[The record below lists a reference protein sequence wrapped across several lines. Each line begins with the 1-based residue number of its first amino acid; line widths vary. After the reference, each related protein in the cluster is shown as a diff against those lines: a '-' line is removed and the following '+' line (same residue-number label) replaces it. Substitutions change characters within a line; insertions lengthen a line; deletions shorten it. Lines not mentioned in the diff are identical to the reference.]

1 MGICSS
7 NDKKM
12 RKILKKNNP
21 NDSSEK
27 YDSLYTKNNEDSSL
41 GRIKTDKEKTQN
53 NKLLSSKDSKE
64 YNTTYKSKNISSQE
78 ISNLNSFMD
87 KNEIQKSEYDKEDPN
102 DLVFNELK
110 KYEIMELTNEFQEK
124 TANFSKILKN
134 FNLDTNLS
142 NNLISNIIKNED
154 SQYIIKKKIIDYIKL
169 LKNDDQKYKI
179 DYLTILLIGR
189 KEVGK
194 TTLINYMLKIK
205 EGEDYNESIITNE
218 NFISY
223 HSKKVPHLKLV
234 EFRGIGFDEKSDPET
249 IGQKTVKYIQ
259 NHIKSKEKNNYNDF
273 VHCIWYCVTDS
284 RFQKSEIAVLKKL
297 KQVYEDKNI
306 MPIIVVYT
314 KAVDD
319 ELANK
324 MHDYINKQGVET
336 IFVKVL
342 AKDMEMMDDTVKKT
356 FGEKELLNKTLEKC
370 TTELKGEMITLM
382 TSKISADIKLNMME
396 KNAEFEK
403 KINGLV
409 IKDFIDNYKYVLKE
423 EEFVDYIIN
432 IFGKN
437 LFIFYENYTKKI
449 SNASF
454 NLLNNSSTI
463 SSIKSY
469 ITYYK
474 TKTKE
479 IIEPII
485 KTKANDF
492 IEIQASKEKE
502 KKTNMS
508 IYKKRRIKEFNK
520 TNEIFLKKNFYYF
533 SQKYMINYIICNV
546 CRNYFKE
553 YRKQL
558 DNFVKD
564 LLEQNKDEEI
574 NSFIVDC
581 FLTKLKNFADKI
593 NIPFEINSE
602 NPNFLDLPVKR
613 EVAGEEELYKNDLN
627 SDSLILGKTNF
638 SDNEEDDM
646 QCQALDNDEKWF
658 PLIEKNWKYLDN
670 NTLKLLNDFLQKNIY
685 QEIYFINKEKNY
697 DRAFQSL
704 KDYIKNNLSIF
715 FNSAKTSFI
724 KDGIEEKYNKKLK
737 FDKNPILK
745 VIDSENASSIY
756 TKKIKF
762 ELDNMGEDANFLKID
777 YLSIIIIGQTG
788 LGKST
793 LINCILKEN
802 LAKEGEGDIV
812 TTDIVPFTSNKVPFL
827 KLIDTRGIELNKE
840 FGPNQILKDTRS
852 YIKNQKT
859 QVDQNNSYNDY
870 VQCIW
875 YCVKGSDLEP
885 IEIEI
890 IKELVKD
897 PKSLPLIIVY
907 TKALNKQDVNKM
919 KDKIKEKIGDIPFV
933 PVLGRSVQGAMKSYG
948 LDNLLNKTLEVCQSA
963 DKGDVLNKMKTIVV
977 ENITNVFNKIN
988 SDIKVYNVNNI
999 VYKFMNE
1006 FTKVLKDK
1014 ELVDY
1019 IFTLLEHFL
1028 SEYMKFDKNENK
1040 QLSQKGKENLKKS
1053 TSITNFIE
1061 EFIKVYQEST
1071 KSIVD
1076 PVLETKAIKYLD
1088 IQVRKEKEEFKRS
1101 LNIENKCDKQDF
1113 MQVIESFL
1121 NDNFYYISQKYII
1134 YHLIVDIF
1142 ESFSEEVENQMNRI
1156 VKDILMTN
1164 DAKEWFKDIYYKKF
1178 QGFKANINKFR
1189 RNGKIYINDNEK
1201 LDDNKNMINQEDNQ
1215 SETPDGPENLYPKFK

>member
-1 MGICSS
+1 MQ
-7 NDKKM
+7 
-12 RKILKKNNP
+12 L
-21 NDSSEK
+21 
-27 YDSLYTKNNEDSSL
+27 
-41 GRIKTDKEKTQN
+41 
-53 NKLLSSKDSKE
+53 
-64 YNTTYKSKNISSQE
+64 
-78 ISNLNSFMD
+78 
-87 KNEIQKSEYDKEDPN
+87 
-102 DLVFNELK
+102 
-110 KYEIMELTNEFQEK
+110 
-124 TANFSKILKN
+124 
-134 FNLDTNLS
+134 
-142 NNLISNIIKNED
+142 
-154 SQYIIKKKIIDYIKL
+154 
-169 LKNDDQKYKI
+169 
-179 DYLTILLIGR
+179 
-189 KEVGK
+189 
-194 TTLINYMLKIK
+194 
-205 EGEDYNESIITNE
+205 
-218 NFISY
+218 
-223 HSKKVPHLKLV
+223 
-234 EFRGIGFDEKSDPET
+234 
-249 IGQKTVKYIQ
+249 
-259 NHIKSKEKNNYNDF
+259 
-273 VHCIWYCVTDS
+273 
-284 RFQKSEIAVLKKL
+284 
-297 KQVYEDKNI
+297 
-306 MPIIVVYT
+306 
-314 KAVDD
+314 
-319 ELANK
+319 
-324 MHDYINKQGVET
+324 QGVET

-370 TTELKGEMITLM
+370 TTELKGEMISLM
-382 TSKISADIKLNMME
+382 TSKISADIKVNMMK
-396 KNAEFEK
+396 KNVEFES
-403 KINGLV
+403 KINELI
-409 IKDFIDNYKYVLKE
+409 IKDFINNYKYVLKE

-437 LFIFYENYTKKI
+437 LYIFYENYIKKI

-485 KTKANDF
+485 KAKANDF
-492 IEIQASKEKE
+492 IEVQASKEKE

-508 IYKKRRIKEFNK
+508 ISKKI
-520 TNEIFLKKNFYYF
+520 
-533 SQKYMINYIICNV
+533 SQKYMINFIISNL
-546 CRNYFKE
+546 CRKFFKE
-553 YRKQL
+553 YRRQL

-581 FLTKLKNFADKI
+581 FLSKLKNFADKI

-627 SDSLILGKTNF
+627 SDSLILSKNNF
-638 SDNEEDDM
+638 SDNEADDI

-658 PLIEKNWKYLDN
+658 PLKEKKWKYLDN
-670 NTLKLLNDFLQKNIY
+670 NTLKLLNDFLQKNIF
-685 QEIYFINKEKNY
+685 QEINFGNKENNY
-697 DRAFQSL
+697 DRAFHSL
-704 KDYIKNNLSIF
+704 KDYIKNNLLLF
-715 FNSAKTSFI
+715 FNSAKASFI
-724 KDGIEEKYNKKLK
+724 KDAFEEKYNKKFMK

-745 VIDSENASSIY
+745 VIESENASSIY
-756 TKKIKF
+756 TQKIKF
-762 ELDNMGEDANFLKID
+762 ELDNMGEDTNFLKID

-793 LINCILKEN
+793 LINCVLKEN

-812 TTDIVPFTSNKVPFL
+812 TTVITPFTSSKVPFL
-827 KLIDTRGIELNKE
+827 KIIDTRGIELNKE

-852 YIKNQKT
+852 YIKDQKA
-859 QVDQNNSYNDY
+859 QVEQSNNYNDY

-890 IKELVKD
+890 IKELTKD

-933 PVLGRSVQGAMKSYG
+933 PVLGRSVTGAMKSYG

-963 DKGDVLNKMKTIVV
+963 DKGDVLIKMKTIVV

-988 SDIKVYNVNNI
+988 NDIKIFNVNNI

-1040 QLSQKGKENLKKS
+1040 QLSQKGKDNLKKS
-1053 TSITNFIE
+1053 ISITSFIE

-1071 KSIVD
+1071 KNIVD
-1076 PVLETKAIKYLD
+1076 PILEAKAIKYLD
-1088 IQVRKEKEEFKRS
+1088 IQVRKEKEEFRRS
-1101 LNIENKCDKQDF
+1101 LNIENKSDKKDF
-1113 MQVIESFL
+1113 IQVIESFL

-1156 VKDILMTN
+1156 VKDILVTN

-1201 LDDNKNMINQEDNQ
+1201 LDDNKNLISKEDNTIED
-1215 SETPDGPENLYPKFK
+1215 SEGPENLYPKFK